1 MKYSAYLFDFDGTL
15 VDSMPAFVGVML
27 RILDENGVKYGDD
40 IIKII
45 TPLGFKGSA
54 EYFKTIGLE
63 LSVEETMALM
73 NKYAYDEYANVIIA
87 KPNVAETLKKLRES
101 GASLNVLTASP
112 HATLDVCLKRN
123 GLYDMFDNVWS
134 CDDFET
140 TKANPEIYKM
150 AAEKIGKPIEEIL
163 FADDN
168 FNAVSAAAKSGI
180 ATCGVYDPS
189 SEEYTDKIKEATDC
203 YIADFSELLSI

>member
-15 VDSMPAFVGVML
+15 VDSMSAFVGVML

-54 EYFKTIGLE
+54 EYFKTIGLT

-87 KPNVAETLKKLRES
+87 KPNVAETLKKLKES

-150 AAEKIGKPIEEIL
+150 AAEKIGKPIGEIL

-189 SEEYTDKIKEATDC
+189 SEEYTDKIKEAADC